1 MNLLRDIFVIARH
14 ELADSIRS
22 RRVAVFLVL
31 YLAGAMI
38 ACSGFISV
46 VHRLEQQLSEALALS
61 QSRAPGAVIDTVW
74 KSRQFQDMITHL
86 VGDPA
91 IAREFFNIPVIALF
105 YGWLAFVFTPLLVM
119 LSASGRI
126 SEEVSSGSA
135 RFVLVRTRRQ
145 AWCLGKFAGQAVE
158 VIVPL
163 MLSAIGAWCVA
174 RFRLPTMDGAEA
186 LRTMIIYAWK
196 VWLYSL
202 PFVGLALG
210 ISQATR
216 SPYLAMTAGFIAWIA
231 LVILSAVSTHFVG
244 DGIRQAWQL
253 VQIVNPLDHQL
264 DLWRT
269 DPRHVVSACVFLVA
283 LAFTYLSAGYAVL
296 ARKDL

>member
-1 MNLLRDIFVIARH
+1 VNLLRDIFVIARH

-174 RFRLPTMDGAEA
+174 RFRLPTMDGGEA